1 MKKIIASTIAAGL
14 VLGTTLSAAA
24 QTAVIR
30 DSVQFAQAEN
40 FGGDNDDEGG
50 AGTVL
55 IVLLGAAAIAG
66 AIIAIES
73 GEDQPV
79 PTSP

>member
-40 FGGDNDDEGG
+40 FGGEDDEGG

-55 IVLLGAAAIAG
+55 IVLLAAAAIAG